1 MTEEEI
7 MAKNITLS
15 LEFSLYVMEHPEFGE
30 QIPKD
35 ARVVLLPKGDPEL
48 CRINR
53 EAAERAKAIEDEPH
67 RPVVFIEIEQLLPA
81 RSRLVGPRVVASW
94 PAV

>member
-15 LEFSLYVMEHPEFGE
+15 FEFSLYVMEHPEFAE
-30 QIPKD
+30 QIPRD
-35 ARVVLLPKGDPEL
+35 ARVVLLPKDDPEL

-53 EAAERAKAIEDEPH
+53 EAAERTKAVEDEPR
-67 RPVVFIEIEQLLPA
+67 RPVVFIEIEHLLPA
-81 RSRLVGPRVVASW
+81 RSRLVGPRVVAS
-94 PAV
+94 

>member
-7 MAKNITLS
+7 MEKNITLS
-15 LEFSLYVMEHPEFGE
+15 FEFSLYTMEHPEFAK

-35 ARVVLLPKGDPEL
+35 ARIVLLPKDDPEL

-53 EAAERAKAIEDEPH
+53 EAAERAQAFDDDPH
-67 RPVVFIEIEQLLPA
+67 RPVVFIEIEKLLPA
-81 RSRLVGPRVVASW
+81 RSRLVNPRLVSVSAG
-94 PAV
+94 